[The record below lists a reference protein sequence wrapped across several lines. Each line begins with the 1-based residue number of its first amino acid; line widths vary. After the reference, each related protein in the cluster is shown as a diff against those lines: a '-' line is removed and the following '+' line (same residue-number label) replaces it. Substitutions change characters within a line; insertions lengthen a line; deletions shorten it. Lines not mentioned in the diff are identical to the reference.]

1 MARAPG
7 LPDTTRRTKI
17 VCTLGPAS
25 GSGEIVEKLVRAG
38 MNVARVNCS
47 HGDAGERR
55 ALIHTVRKVA
65 RRLRVSIPVL
75 LDLSGPK
82 MRIGRIASGSAD
94 LRPGDAF
101 TLTRRRVKG
110 DWQCVSVNY
119 RPLIR
124 ALSRGDRILMGDGE
138 IELRVVRKTADDARC
153 EVVVGGTLMSNKGI
167 NAPGVRLRERVP
179 TRKDLADARL
189 GMEEGVEWVALSF
202 VRAPEEV
209 IRLRRFLRR
218 AGSQAGVIVKIE
230 KREALERVDA
240 LLAEAD
246 GMMIARG
253 DLGLELPIHEVPLAQ
268 KDLVAKSFEVGKPVI
283 TATQM
288 LESMIHNPRP
298 TRAEA
303 ADIANAVFDGTDAVM
318 LSGETA
324 AGRHPVAAV
333 KTMAEIAEASE
344 RRIDYADAFYRT
356 RALGQRTIPD
366 AISRAACATAIE
378 TAARLIICC
387 TRTGFTVRYV
397 SNYRPPA
404 KIVVASPNEETLRRC
419 MLMWN
424 THPVKTPYAEDSDR
438 MVAEA
443 KRAVLRDGVG
453 RKGDRI
459 VLVAGVPIHEPATT
473 NVIKADVL

>member
-189 GMEEGVEWVALSF
+189 GMEEGV
-202 VRAPEEV
+202 
-209 IRLRRFLRR
+209 